1 MILDEYVKGYM
12 PETKDR
18 RPKLTMDYLVPTF
31 DKISDSEQ
39 YVGAYI
45 KPPYVVIDVDNHSND
60 PRNVNA
66 FKRVLQQYQGNY
78 IWWNTSTGVCALF
91 KLPKQLRKQ
100 ANGDVLLA
108 CGIPVE
114 YKSSYNK
121 SGDIGNNKF
130 TIMKDGKI
138 REPHQV
144 GHGVDELPKELWAI
158 KFNFT
163 NSKGNTL
170 ADGKDDSGYNIET
183 YLNNFQM
190 PCMSVGMSDDDVS
203 HVIDVINQ
211 FVLTKKRDDIDK
223 HKNAIEKQRNKVV
236 ATGNKTQD
244 YAHEYVEVNQPF
256 NLVVNGGKTTRERLG
271 LYTFDGCTYSEIDV
285 NMISNWIY
293 NQHPEWDTLK
303 GDQALKYIQ
312 RDYKYT
318 NIEKME
324 LNYNEFTPFLNG
336 VLNTKT
342 GEFVEC
348 GNKAEHMNTLAIRH
362 NYVEHYEE
370 DDTSRL
376 IDNFMITLAC
386 GDNEIVDFLW
396 LWLGLCLAK
405 STTIDKILFMYGSG
419 ENLKSYFMSMVE
431 NAYPTINRP
440 IKRLGENFGC
450 QNIDNGYIIQSTE
463 MFEGNMSDIAGDI
476 TRQLSSQDTVAIN
489 GKNVA
494 EYQNRPISK
503 MMYATNC
510 EVKLGT
516 GKNAKRRT
524 IYIPFNWNANTCD
537 SVDSKLLDKLG
548 LTIQSMK
555 YWLYSDKRV
564 AEYMLHM
571 AVKGLR
577 KYLNSNKELR
587 YDKDNNLLPQCS
599 VDLTKSFNMEGD
611 TVSLWVERNNITADI
626 LCDRDNPKSRQEW
639 YKTYLEWV
647 NSWYSDIN
655 GDENDKEK
663 HIKEYEAMAN
673 AVKKHTFYKSIAS
686 MFNLYPTD
694 VTSFIDGK
702 VWHIFK
708 KMK

>member
-12 PETKDR
+12 PENEQR
-18 RPKLTMDYLVPTF
+18 RPKLTIDYLVTTF
-31 DKISDSEQ
+31 DSVKNNEQ

-45 KPPYVVIDVDNHSND
+45 KPPYVVIDVDNHNND

-66 FKRVLQQYQGNY
+66 FKRVLEAYKGNY

-91 KLPKQLRKQ
+91 KLPKQLQKQ

-114 YKSSYNK
+114 YKSSFNK
-121 SGDIGNNKF
+121 NGEIGNNKF
-130 TIMKDGKI
+130 TIKKDGKI
-138 REPHQV
+138 REPIQV
-144 GHGVDELPKELWAI
+144 GQGVDELPKELYAI

-190 PCMSVGMSDDDVS
+190 PCMSVGMTDNDVR
-203 HVIDVINQ
+203 HVIDVINN

-223 HKNAIEKQRNKVV
+223 HKNAIEQQRVKVNT
-236 ATGNKTQD
+236 TGEKTRD
-244 YAHEYVEVNQPF
+244 YAHEYVEENQPF
-256 NLVVNGGKTTRERLG
+256 NLVVNCGKTARERLG

-285 NMISNWIY
+285 NTISNWIY
-293 NQHPEWDTLK
+293 NNHPEWDTLK
-303 GDQALKYIQ
+303 GDQAFKYIQ

-318 NIEKME
+318 NIEKMA
-324 LNYNEFTPFLNG
+324 LNYNKYTPFLNG
-336 VLNTKT
+336 VLDTKT
-342 GEFVEC
+342 GKFTNC
-348 GNKAEHMNTLAIRH
+348 GNKPEHMNTLCIRH
-362 NYVEHYEE
+362 KYIEHYEE

-376 IDNFMITLAC
+376 IDNFMYVLSC
-386 GDNEIVDFLW
+386 GDNEIVEFLW
-396 LWLGLCLAK
+396 MWLGLCLAK

-450 QNIDNGYIIQSTE
+450 QNIDNGYVIQSTE

-476 TRQLSSQDTVAIN
+476 TRQLSSQDTIAIN
-489 GKNVA
+489 GKNLA
-494 EYQNRPISK
+494 EYQNRPIGK

-524 IYIPFNWNANTCD
+524 LYVPFNWNANTCE
-537 SVDSKLLDKLG
+537 SVDSKLLDKLE

-555 YWLYSDKRV
+555 YWLFSNERV
-564 AEYMLHM
+564 AEYVLHM
-571 AVKGLR
+571 AVNGLR
-577 KYLNSNKELR
+577 RYLNSNKELR
-587 YDKDNNLLPQCS
+587 YDKPNNLLPQS
-599 VDLTKSFNMEGD
+599 SIELTKAFNMHGD
-611 TVSLWVERNNITADI
+611 TVGKWVEANKITSDI
-626 LCDRDNPKSRQEW
+626 LCDREKPITRNEW
-639 YKTYLEWV
+639 YNNYKEWV
-647 NSWYSDIN
+647 KKLYNA
-655 GDENDKEK
+655 NDS
-663 HIKEYEAMAN
+663 HTNEYEAIQHT
-673 AVKKHTFYKSIAS
+673 VKSTTFYNQIIS
-686 MFNLYPTD
+686 MFNLSPD
-694 VTSFIDGK
+694 NDPVTIEGK
-702 VWHIFK
+702 QYRIFK
-708 KMK
+708 EMK

>member
-1 MILDEYVKGYM
+1 MILDKYVKGYM
-12 PETKDR
+12 PETDKR
-18 RPKLTMDYLVPTF
+18 NPKLTMDYLVPTF
-31 DKISDSEQ
+31 DGIQDTEK
-39 YVGAYI
+39 YVGAYP
-45 KPPYVVIDVDNHSND
+45 KPPYVVIDVDNHDND

-66 FKRVLQQYQGNY
+66 FKRVLNNYKGNY

-91 KLPKQLRKQ
+91 KLPKQLQKQ

-114 YKSSYNK
+114 YKSSFNK
-121 SGDIGNNKF
+121 DGNVGNNKF
-130 TIMKDGKI
+130 TIVKDGKI

-144 GHGVDELPKELWAI
+144 GHGVDELPKEFYAI

-190 PCMSVGMSDDDVS
+190 PCMSVGMTNDDVS
-203 HVIDVINQ
+203 SVIDIINN

-223 HKNAIEKQRNKVV
+223 HKNAIEQQRNKVA

-244 YAHEYVEVNQPF
+244 YAHEYVEENQPF
-256 NLVVNGGKTTRERLG
+256 NLVVNGGKTARERLG

-293 NQHPEWDTLK
+293 NQHPEWDSLK
-303 GDQALKYIQ
+303 GDQAFKYIQ

-318 NIEKME
+318 NIEKMA
-324 LNYNEFTPFLNG
+324 LNYNKYTPFLNG
-336 VLNTKT
+336 VLDTKN
-342 GEFVEC
+342 GEFTEC
-348 GNKAEHMNTLAIRH
+348 GNKPEHMNTIAIRH
-362 NYVEHYEE
+362 KYVEHYEE
-370 DDTSRL
+370 DDTSKL
-376 IDNFMITLAC
+376 IDNFMNVLSC
-386 GDNEIVDFLW
+386 GDTEIVDFLW

-405 STTIDKILFMYGSG
+405 STAIDKILFMYGSG

-476 TRQLSSQDTVAIN
+476 TRQLSSQDTVSIN

-494 EYQNRPISK
+494 EYQNRPIGK

-516 GKNAKRRT
+516 GKNAKRRAL
-524 IYIPFNWNANTCD
+524 YVPFNWNANKCE

-548 LTIQSMK
+548 LTIQTMK
-555 YWLYSDKRV
+555 YWLFSDERV
-564 AEYMLHM
+564 AEYVLHM

-577 KYLNSNKELR
+577 RYLNSNKELR
-587 YDKDNNLLPQCS
+587 YDKQDNLLPQS
-599 VDLTKSFNMEGD
+599 SIDLTKSFNMDGD
-611 TVSLWVERNNITADI
+611 TVSLWIEVNEITSDM
-626 LCDRDNPKSRQEW
+626 LCDRDNPISRHDW
-639 YKTYLEWV
+639 YNKYKEWV
-647 NSWYSDIN
+647 MSWYTESNSMVEQYDAL
-655 GDENDKEK
+655 K
-663 HIKEYEAMAN
+663 HT
-673 AVKKHTFYKSIAS
+673 VKKSTFYKSVSSI
-686 MFNLYPTD
+686 FNLYPTD

-708 KMK
+708 KMR

>member
-12 PETKDR
+12 PENKDR

-45 KPPYVVIDVDNHSND
+45 KPPYVVIDVDNHNND

-66 FKRVLQQYQGNY
+66 FKRVLQQYKGNY
-78 IWWNTSTGVCALF
+78 IWWNTTTGVCALF
-91 KLPKQLRKQ
+91 KLPEQLQRN
-100 ANGDVLLA
+100 ANGDVMLA

-114 YKSSYNK
+114 YKSSFKK

-190 PCMSVGMSDDDVS
+190 PCMGVGMTNEDVS
-203 HVIDVINQ
+203 HVIDIVNQ

-223 HKNAIEKQRNKVV
+223 HKNAIEVQRTKVV

-256 NLVVNGGKTTRERLG
+256 NLVVNGGKTTRGRLG

-312 RDYKYT
+312 RDYTYDK
-318 NIEKME
+318 IEKME
-324 LNYNEFTPFLNG
+324 LNYNEFTPFYNG

-342 GEFVEC
+342 GEFTEC
-348 GNKAEHMNTLAIRH
+348 GNKPEHMNTLAIRH

-386 GDNEIVDFLW
+386 GDAEIVDFLW

-489 GKNVA
+489 GKNVT
-494 EYQNRPISK
+494 EYQNRPIGK

-564 AEYMLHM
+564 AEYLLHM

-599 VDLTKSFNMEGD
+599 IDLTKSFNMEGD
-611 TVSLWVERNNITADI
+611 TVSLWVERNNITADL
-626 LCDRDNPKSRQEW
+626 LCDRDNPKSRQQW
-639 YKTYLEWV
+639 YKDYLTWI
-647 NSWYSDIN
+647 NDWYSDVT
-655 GDENDKEK
+655 GDEDEREK
-663 HIKEYEAMAN
+663 HIKEYEAMGN

-694 VTSFIDGK
+694 VTSFIEGK

-708 KMK
+708 RMK

>member
-18 RPKLTMDYLVPTF
+18 RPKLAMDYLVATF
-31 DKISDSEQ
+31 DGISDNEK
-39 YVGAYI
+39 YVGAYP
-45 KPPYVVIDVDNHSND
+45 KPPYVVIDVDNHDND
-60 PRNVNA
+60 PRNVDA
-66 FKRVLQQYQGNY
+66 FKRVLQQYKGNY

-91 KLPKQLRKQ
+91 KLPKQLRKN

-114 YKSSYNK
+114 YKSSFNK
-121 SGDIGNNKF
+121 NGDIGNNKF
-130 TIMKDGKI
+130 TVMKDGKI
-138 REPHQV
+138 REPYQV
-144 GHGVDELPKELWAI
+144 GEGVDELPKEFYAI

-190 PCMSVGMSDDDVS
+190 PCMNVGMSDDDVR

-223 HKNAIEKQRNKVV
+223 HKKAIEVQRTKVV
-236 ATGNKTQD
+236 TTGNKTQD
-244 YAHEYVEVNQPF
+244 YAHEYVEINQPF
-256 NLVVNGGKTTRERLG
+256 SLVVNGGKTARDRLG

-312 RDYKYT
+312 RDYTY
-318 NIEKME
+318 NNVEKMM
-324 LNYNEFTPFLNG
+324 LNYNRYTPFLNG
-336 VLNTKT
+336 VLDTKT
-342 GEFVEC
+342 GEFTER
-348 GNKAEHMNTLAIRH
+348 GNKPEHMNTLAIRH
-362 NYVEHYEE
+362 KYIEYYEE

-386 GDNEIVDFLW
+386 GDYEIVEFLW

-476 TRQLSSQDTVAIN
+476 TRQLSSQDTIAIN
-489 GKNVA
+489 GKNLA
-494 EYQNRPISK
+494 EYQNRPIGK

-524 IYIPFNWNANTCD
+524 LYIPFNWNANTCD
-537 SVDSKLLDKLG
+537 SVDSQLLDKLG

-555 YWLYSDKRV
+555 YWLYADKRV
-564 AEYMLHM
+564 AEYVLHK
-571 AVKGLR
+571 AVQGLR
-577 KYLNSNKELR
+577 RYLSSNKELR
-587 YDKDNNLLPQCS
+587 YDKPNTLLPQS
-599 VDLTKSFNMEGD
+599 SIELTKSFNMNGD
-611 TVSLWVERNNITADI
+611 TVSQWIEKNNITCDL
-626 LCDRDNPKSRQEW
+626 LCDEEEPITRTEW
-639 YKTYLEWV
+639 YAKYSEWV
-647 NSWYSDIN
+647 KEYYK
-655 GDENDKEK
+655 ENDT
-663 HIKEYEAMAN
+663 ITNEYEVSKLI
-673 AVKKHTFYKSIAS
+673 VKKTTFYKSVAS

-694 VTSFIDGK
+694 SVTKIDGK
-702 VWHIFK
+702 VYRMFK
-708 KMK
+708 RL

>member
-18 RPKLTMDYLVPTF
+18 RPKLAMDYLVATF
-31 DKISDSEQ
+31 NGISDNEK
-39 YVGAYI
+39 YVGAYP
-45 KPPYVVIDVDNHSND
+45 KPPYVVIDVDNHDND
-60 PRNVNA
+60 PRNVDA
-66 FKRVLQQYQGNY
+66 FKRVLQQYKGNY
-78 IWWNTSTGVCALF
+78 VWWNTSTGVCALF
-91 KLPKQLRKQ
+91 KLPKQLRKN

-114 YKSSYNK
+114 YKSSFNK
-121 SGDIGNNKF
+121 NGDIGNNKF
-130 TIMKDGKI
+130 TVMKDGKI

-144 GHGVDELPKELWAI
+144 GEGVDELPKEFYAI

-190 PCMSVGMSDDDVS
+190 PCMSVGMSDDDVR

-223 HKNAIEKQRNKVV
+223 HKKAIETQRTKVV
-236 ATGNKTQD
+236 TTGNKTQD
-244 YAHEYVEVNQPF
+244 YAHEYVEINQPF
-256 NLVVNGGKTTRERLG
+256 SLVVNGGKTARDRLG

-312 RDYKYT
+312 RDYTYSH
-318 NIEKME
+318 IEKMM
-324 LNYNEFTPFLNG
+324 LNYNRYTPFLNG
-336 VLNTKT
+336 VLDTKT
-342 GEFVEC
+342 GKFTEH
-348 GNKAEHMNTLAIRH
+348 GNKPEHMNTLAIRH
-362 NYVEHYEE
+362 NYIEDYEE

-386 GDNEIVDFLW
+386 GDYEIVEFLW

-476 TRQLSSQDTVAIN
+476 TRQLSSQDTIAIN
-489 GKNVA
+489 GKNLA
-494 EYQNRPISK
+494 EYQNRPIGK

-524 IYIPFNWNANTCD
+524 LYIPFNWNANTCD
-537 SVDSKLLDKLG
+537 SVDSQLLDKLG

-555 YWLYSDKRV
+555 YWLYADKQV
-564 AEYMLHM
+564 AEYVLHK
-571 AVKGLR
+571 AVQGLR
-577 KYLNSNKELR
+577 RYLSSNKELR
-587 YDKDNNLLPQCS
+587 YDKPNTLLPQS
-599 VDLTKSFNMEGD
+599 SIELTKSFNMNGD
-611 TVSLWVERNNITADI
+611 TVSQWIEKNNITCDL
-626 LCDRDNPKSRQEW
+626 LCDEKEPTTRAEW
-639 YKTYLEWV
+639 YTKYSEWV
-647 NSWYSDIN
+647 KEYYK
-655 GDENDKEK
+655 ENDT
-663 HIKEYEAMAN
+663 ITNEYEVIKLI
-673 AVKKHTFYKSIAS
+673 VKKNTFYKSVAS

-694 VTSFIDGK
+694 IATKIDGK
-702 VWHIFK
+702 VYRLFK
-708 KMK
+708 RL

>member
-18 RPKLTMDYLVPTF
+18 RPKVTLDYLVPTF
-31 DKISDSEQ
+31 NKISDTER

-45 KPPYVVIDVDNHSND
+45 KPPYVVIDVDNHNDD

-66 FKRVLQQYQGNY
+66 FRRVLQQYKGNY
-78 IWWNTSTGVCALF
+78 IWWKTSTGICALF
-91 KLPKQLRKQ
+91 KLPKQLQKN

-121 SGDIGNNKF
+121 NGDIGNNKF
-130 TIMKDGKI
+130 TIMKDGEV

-144 GHGVDELPKELWAI
+144 GNGVDELPKEFYAI

-190 PCMSVGMSDDDVS
+190 PCMNVGMTDNDIS

-223 HKNAIEKQRNKVV
+223 HKCAIEQQRNKIV

-256 NLVVNGGKTTRERLG
+256 NLVVNGGKTAKDRMG

-285 NMISNWIY
+285 NIISNWIY

-312 RDYKYT
+312 RDYTYDK
-318 NIEKME
+318 IEKMM
-324 LNYNEFTPFLNG
+324 LNYNKYTPFLNG

-342 GEFVEC
+342 GEFINC
-348 GNKAEHMNTLAIRH
+348 GNKPEHMNTIAIRH
-362 NYVEHYEE
+362 KYVEHYEE
-370 DDTSRL
+370 DDTSKL
-376 IDNFMITLAC
+376 IDNFMHVLSC
-386 GDNEIVDFLW
+386 GDNEIVEFLW

-494 EYQNRPISK
+494 EYQNRPIGK

-524 IYIPFNWNANTCD
+524 IYIPFNWNANTCE

-555 YWLYSDKRV
+555 YWLFSDERV
-564 AEYMLHM
+564 AEYVLHK
-571 AVKGLR
+571 AVQGLR
-577 KYLNSNKELR
+577 RYLKGDNELR
-587 YDKDNNLLPQCS
+587 YDKENTVLPKS
-599 VDLTKSFNMEGD
+599 SIELTKSFNMDGD
-611 TVSLWVERNNITADI
+611 TVSQWIEKNNITCDL
-626 LCDRDNPKSRQEW
+626 LCDTDNPITRTEW
-639 YKTYLEWV
+639 YNKYYEWV
-647 NSWYSDIN
+647 KEYYAEDNSITS
-655 GDENDKEK
+655 
-663 HIKEYEAMAN
+663 EYEAMKHV
-673 AVKKHTFYKSIAS
+673 VKKNTFYKSIAS
-686 MFNLYPTD
+686 IFNLYPTD
-694 VTSFIDGK
+694 TPTKLDGK
-702 VWHIFK
+702 TYRIFK
-708 KMK
+708 KMN

>member
-18 RPKLTMDYLVPTF
+18 RPKLAMDYLVATF
-31 DKISDSEQ
+31 DGISDNEK
-39 YVGAYI
+39 YVGAYP
-45 KPPYVVIDVDNHSND
+45 KSPYVVIDVDNHDND

-66 FKRVLQQYQGNY
+66 FKRVLQQYKGNY

-91 KLPKQLRKQ
+91 KLPKQLRKN

-114 YKSSYNK
+114 YKSSFNK
-121 SGDIGNNKF
+121 NGDIGNNKF
-130 TIMKDGKI
+130 TVMKDGKI
-138 REPHQV
+138 REPYQV
-144 GHGVDELPKELWAI
+144 GEGVDELPKEFYAI

-190 PCMSVGMSDDDVS
+190 PCMNVGMSDDDVR

-223 HKNAIEKQRNKVV
+223 HKKAIEVQRTKVV
-236 ATGNKTQD
+236 TTGNKTQD
-244 YAHEYVEVNQPF
+244 YAHEYVEINQPF
-256 NLVVNGGKTTRERLG
+256 SLVVNGGKTARDRLG

-312 RDYKYT
+312 RDYTY
-318 NIEKME
+318 NNVEKMM
-324 LNYNEFTPFLNG
+324 LNYNRYTPFLNG
-336 VLNTKT
+336 VLDTKT
-342 GEFVEC
+342 GEFTER
-348 GNKAEHMNTLAIRH
+348 GNKPEHMNTLAIRH
-362 NYVEHYEE
+362 KYIEYYEE

-386 GDNEIVDFLW
+386 GDYEIVEFLW

-476 TRQLSSQDTVAIN
+476 TRQLSSQDTIAIN
-489 GKNVA
+489 GKNLA
-494 EYQNRPISK
+494 EYQNRPIGK

-524 IYIPFNWNANTCD
+524 LYIPFNWNANTCD
-537 SVDSKLLDKLG
+537 SVDSQLLDKLG

-555 YWLYSDKRV
+555 YWLYADKRV
-564 AEYMLHM
+564 AEYVLHK
-571 AVKGLR
+571 AVQGLR
-577 KYLNSNKELR
+577 RYLSSNKELR
-587 YDKDNNLLPQCS
+587 YDKPNTLLPQS
-599 VDLTKSFNMEGD
+599 SIELTKSFNMNGD
-611 TVSLWVERNNITADI
+611 TVSQWIEKNNITCDL
-626 LCDRDNPKSRQEW
+626 LCDEEEPITRTEW
-639 YKTYLEWV
+639 YAKYSEWV
-647 NSWYSDIN
+647 KEYYK
-655 GDENDKEK
+655 ENDT
-663 HIKEYEAMAN
+663 ITNEYEVSKLI
-673 AVKKHTFYKSIAS
+673 VKKTTFYKSVAS

-694 VTSFIDGK
+694 SVTKIDGK
-702 VWHIFK
+702 VYRMFK
-708 KMK
+708 RL

>member
-18 RPKLTMDYLVPTF
+18 RPKVTLDYLVPTF
-31 DKISDSEQ
+31 NKISDTER

-45 KPPYVVIDVDNHSND
+45 KPPYVVIDVDNHNDD

-66 FKRVLQQYQGNY
+66 FRRVLQQYKGNY
-78 IWWNTSTGVCALF
+78 IWWNTSTGICALF
-91 KLPKQLRKQ
+91 KLPKQLQKN

-121 SGDIGNNKF
+121 NGDIGNNKF
-130 TIMKDGKI
+130 TIMKDGEV

-144 GHGVDELPKELWAI
+144 GNGVDELPKEFYAI

-190 PCMSVGMSDDDVS
+190 PCMNVGMTDNDIS

-223 HKNAIEKQRNKVV
+223 HKGAIEQQRNKIV

-244 YAHEYVEVNQPF
+244 YAHEYVELNQPF
-256 NLVVNGGKTTRERLG
+256 NLVVNGGKTTKDRLG

-285 NMISNWIY
+285 NIISNWIY

-312 RDYKYT
+312 RDYTYDK
-318 NIEKME
+318 IEKMM
-324 LNYNEFTPFLNG
+324 LNYNKYTPFLNG

-342 GEFVEC
+342 GEFINC
-348 GNKAEHMNTLAIRH
+348 GNKPEHMNTIAIRH
-362 NYVEHYEE
+362 KYVEHYEE
-370 DDTSRL
+370 DDTSKL
-376 IDNFMITLAC
+376 IDNFMHVLSC
-386 GDNEIVDFLW
+386 GDNEIVEFLW

-494 EYQNRPISK
+494 EYQNRPIGK

-524 IYIPFNWNANTCD
+524 IYIPFNWNANTCE

-555 YWLYSDKRV
+555 YWLFSDERV
-564 AEYMLHM
+564 AEYVLHK
-571 AVKGLR
+571 AVQGLR
-577 KYLNSNKELR
+577 RYLKGDNELR
-587 YDKDNNLLPQCS
+587 YDKENTVLPKS
-599 VDLTKSFNMEGD
+599 SIELTKSFNMDGD
-611 TVSLWVERNNITADI
+611 TVSQWIEKNNITCDL
-626 LCDRDNPKSRQEW
+626 LCDTDNPITRTEW
-639 YKTYLEWV
+639 YNKYYEWV
-647 NSWYSDIN
+647 KEYYAEDNSITS
-655 GDENDKEK
+655 
-663 HIKEYEAMAN
+663 EYEAMKHV
-673 AVKKHTFYKSIAS
+673 VKKNTFYKSIAS
-686 MFNLYPTD
+686 IFNLYPTD
-694 VTSFIDGK
+694 TPTKLDGK
-702 VWHIFK
+702 TYRIFK
-708 KMK
+708 KMN